1 MGAGERAGNQSES
14 EGEMKAFWIM
24 FLSVVLFLVGH
35 VTGVK
40 EGKVIAHEQWLSA
53 LKITSTNLVITS
65 NAGK

>member
-1 MGAGERAGNQSES
+1 
-14 EGEMKAFWIM
+14 MKAFWIM
-24 FLSVVLFLVGH
+24 FLSVVLFLIGH

-53 LKITSTNLVITS
+53 LNITSTNLVITS